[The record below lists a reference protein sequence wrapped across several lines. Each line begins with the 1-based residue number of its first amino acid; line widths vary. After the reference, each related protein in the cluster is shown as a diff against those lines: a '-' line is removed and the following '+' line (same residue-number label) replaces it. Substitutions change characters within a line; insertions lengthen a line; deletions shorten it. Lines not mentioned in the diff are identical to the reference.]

1 VAHKVYSIILLAGN
15 VLFYTAFLFAM
26 NFTTIYALNEDLS
39 FNNFWVSSEQ
49 YSPDIYENDNRH
61 GYKSAQII
69 VVGDEPQQHNFHKA
83 GDVDWVKFY
92 GLANTLYRI
101 EVVNPREDI
110 PIGSKCDA
118 VIELYDSDGIK
129 PLRPPKDDFR
139 EGEEEWLDFSPSK
152 DGIYYVKLSNYSPD
166 IYGADT
172 DYGLK
177 VFIPTAPG
185 FPGILTGIVSD
196 SVTKAPIRNAE
207 VKTNNMG
214 SSLSNAKGSYTLIEE
229 QGNWTITVNALGY
242 HPFSQNVLIIP
253 GPQTF
258 NVEMIPIGSVN
269 EGEEG
274 LSQIIDYG
282 SALNG
287 ITYSTNVFAATGDFG
302 ALATSTD
309 GKSWTDRSFSTDNE
323 LYGIAYGNNTY
334 VSVGD
339 YGTILYS
346 TDGILWTKTTSNTKN
361 HLYGITYGDGL
372 FIAVGEKGT
381 ILSSPDGNIWT
392 DRSFNTNK
400 TLYSTAYGAGLFIA
414 VGDRGKILSSSDGN
428 IWTDRSFDTNN
439 ALYGVTYGNGIFV
452 AVGEYGVSLTSSDG
466 AVWIDRSVNPS
477 YELNAIIYGNG
488 TFIASGDGGKLLSS
502 KDGVTWKEKKS
513 NTEVGHYGIA
523 YGNGAFIAVGDHEII
538 FLPDSTQYTLTVSKS
553 GTGTGTVTS
562 SPSGIDC
569 GSDCSES
576 YNQGTSVTLT
586 ATPASGSIF
595 GGWSGGGCSGTGSCS
610 ITMNSNQT
618 ITATFN
624 QQQQYTLTV
633 TKSGTGS
640 GTVTSSPAGINCGN
654 DCSESYSKVQKV
666 KLTAKADAS
675 STFAGWSGGGCS
687 GTKTCTVT
695 VDAPVTVTAD
705 FALKIP
711 DISVAQTSV
720 EFGSIKVGK
729 KGMKTLK
736 IGNNGTGDLSI
747 TLSVLEGTDFSIQG
761 SSSVTIKGKKS
772 YILKA
777 LFTPKSAGLETA
789 TLKIDSNDPDTPALD
804 ISLSGTGQ

>member
-15 VLFYTAFLFAM
+15 VLLYTAFLFAM
-26 NFTTIYALNEDLS
+26 NSTIIYALNEDLS
-39 FNNFWVSSEQ
+39 SNSFWVSSEQ

-118 VIELYDSDGIK
+118 VIELYDSDGTK
-129 PLRPPKDDFR
+129 RLDRKDDFR
-139 EGEEEWLDFSPSK
+139 EGERECLEFRPSK

-172 DYGLK
+172 EYGLK

-207 VKTNNMG
+207 VKTDNMG

-229 QGNWTITVNALGY
+229 QGNWMLTVNALGY

-258 NVEMIPIGSVN
+258 NVEMTPIGSVN
-269 EGEEG
+269 EPEEG

-282 SALNG
+282 IALNG

-346 TDGILWTKTTSNTKN
+346 TDGTLWTKATSNTRN

-414 VGDRGKILSSSDGN
+414 VGDRGKILSSPDGN

-452 AVGEYGVSLTSSDG
+452 AVGEYGMILTSSDG
-466 AVWIDRSVNPS
+466 ALWTDRSVNPS

-502 KDGVTWKEKKS
+502 KDGVTWKERKS

-523 YGNGAFIAVGDHEII
+523 YGNGSFVAVGDHEII
-538 FLPDSTQYTLTVSKS
+538 FLPDSTPYTLTVSKS

-569 GSDCSES
+569 GPDCSES
-576 YNQGTSVTLT
+576 YNQGTNVTLT

-624 QQQQYTLTV
+624 QQPQHTLIV
-633 TKSGTGS
+633 TKSGTGT
-640 GTVTSSPAGINCGN
+640 GTVTSSPAGINCGD
-654 DCSESYSKVQKV
+654 DCSESYPKVQKV

-711 DISVAQTSV
+711 DISVAQTPID
-720 EFGSIKVGK
+720 FGNIKVGK
-729 KGMKTLK
+729 KGTKTLK

-747 TLSVLEGTDFSIQG
+747 TLSGLGGTDFSIQG
-761 SSSVTIKGKKS
+761 SSSVTIKPKKS
-772 YILKA
+772 YTLKV
-777 LFTPKSAGLETA
+777 LFMPESAGLETA
-789 TLKIDSNDPDTPALD
+789 ILEIGSNDPDTPTLD